1 MTPTRATILVC
12 DDDRLVLAT
21 LVHGL
26 KTAGFDVFEADNG
39 DDAILLARERK
50 PDLALLD
57 MRMNGK
63 TGLDVAAYL
72 RDHVG
77 TPFMFLSAFNDE
89 QIVRQAVAFGALA
102 YLVKPLD
109 VRQIVPAVRAALARA
124 SGESLPDEIESAAA
138 AADADEQAA
147 RLPVDA
153 LDIADGRVVSGP
165 HPPVPTGSEAFGAAI
180 DLIARARNG
189 AGEPYAE
196 AMAIGILIER
206 HRLSAAAARLRLGA
220 IALERGSSEA
230 VAAADILAASALLS
244 GPAFPTR

>member
-1 MTPTRATILVC
+1 MTDIRATILVC

-26 KTAGFDVFEADNG
+26 KSAGYDVVEADNG
-39 DDAILLARERK
+39 DDAILLARERR

-89 QIVRQAVAFGALA
+89 RIVRQAVEFGALA

-109 VRQIVPAVRAALARA
+109 VRQIVPAVEAALARA
-124 SGESLPDEIESAAA
+124 GARGAGAAGA
-138 AADADEQAA
+138 AGAEAADAA
-147 RLPVDA
+147 
-153 LDIADGRVVSGP
+153 
-165 HPPVPTGSEAFGAAI
+165 T
-180 DLIARARNG
+180 
-189 AGEPYAE
+189 
-196 AMAIGILIER
+196 AMAT
-206 HRLSAAAARLRLGA
+206 SAATLP
-220 IALERGSSEA
+220 S
-230 VAAADILAASALLS
+230 
-244 GPAFPTR
+244 